1 MLPKCHRCCKRQMFL
16 VPILSKTVCLLHR
29 VSISQGSL
37 CEVGMCFF
45 PMECSQNALLWG
57 LSLKCHIRALCLL
70 FIHGAIFLTSLKSK
84 APWCIYFHCEEKLAS
99 YAWMTENV
107 YWACPVLNRHLDV
120 LITIGTGALCYD
132 KGLLSTLFQR
142 AVCRSSVESR
152 WLLTLQLTESLATR
166 NLGKNTNNSILSLL
180 RSFSFSVELIS
191 IIFHMLPCNHRGKQ
205 LLIWE

>member
-107 YWACPVLNRHLDV
+107 YWACPVHPDIWMYSSPLGLE
-120 LITIGTGALCYD
+120 LCAVTKD
-132 KGLLSTLFQR
+132 FCQHCFKGLSAGLQWR
-142 AVCRSSVESR
+142 ADGYWHCS
-152 WLLTLQLTESLATR
+152 WQ
-166 NLGKNTNNSILSLL
+166 NL
-180 RSFSFSVELIS
+180 
-191 IIFHMLPCNHRGKQ
+191 
-205 LLIWE
+205 